1 MSDDW
6 LDDFL
11 SLDPVPQPRL
21 VKHPFGQKFDYET
34 IIDMS
39 GLQNVVSMQRFPEVW
54 LHEDD
59 EFDYLSP
66 RHGNPA
72 YCLSL
77 LKNPRED
84 DVEMAREL
92 LRRLAY
98 GFHDYAA
105 REIVA
110 RFHRDVRRAH
120 ASRAAERSEPDIEE
134 PGGSFG
140 PRHPAP

>member
-1 MSDDW
+1 MTDEW

-11 SLDPVPQPRL
+11 SLEPVPQPRL
-21 VKHPFGQKFDYET
+21 VKEPFGHSLAYEALV
-34 IIDMS
+34 DMS
-39 GLQNVVSMQRFPEVW
+39 GLQNVVSMPRFPEVW
-54 LHEDD
+54 LHEED

-72 YCLSL
+72 YSLSL
-77 LKNPRED
+77 LKNPSD
-84 DVEMAREL
+84 DDTLMAREL

-120 ASRAAERSEPDIEE
+120 AAAADDCEDPDE
-134 PGGSFG
+134 
-140 PRHPAP
+140 PAPTVAP